1 MPSKTD
7 NYLDKVFNTL
17 NEAVFVYDQNME
29 IKYFNAAAEKITGHL
44 SKDVLGKKCTTLF
57 DKSLCLNNCD
67 LCMTVKDAKNDK
79 VNFDSPFVR
88 KDGARR
94 LGDFQAG
101 LLRRDPQGNTEV
113 LVSLTDV
120 TEVTRLKK
128 ELQETH
134 SFRHMVGKSPQMKE
148 VFATIQNVALYDS
161 TVFIDGESGTGK
173 ELVASAIHYESPRSA
188 ENLIKVNCSAFSD
201 SLLESELFGHVKGAF
216 TGALQE
222 RIGRFEEAS
231 GGTIFL
237 DEVGDMS
244 PHIQVKLL
252 RVLQEKEI
260 ERVGENRT
268 RKVDIRII
276 AATNK
281 NLKQEVDAG
290 RFREDLYYRLN
301 VFPIHMPP
309 LRERKEDIP
318 PLTDRF
324 VERWKSKHPK
334 RISNLSDEALGKLMD
349 HSWPGNVRE
358 LENAIEHACIKA
370 VGPAVELR
378 DLPAY
383 LLSNSDNVKV
393 KKKRK
398 WLTKQIIKEALE
410 ACDHNQTHAAER
422 LNVHRITL
430 WRKMKE
436 FDLSTQ

>member
-1 MPSKTD
+1 MPTKPD
-7 NYLDKVFNTL
+7 NYLDTVFNTL

-29 IKYFNAAAEKITGHL
+29 IKYFNAAAEKVTGHL

-79 VNFDSPFVR
+79 INFDSPFVR

-101 LLRRDPQGNTEV
+101 LLRKDSQGNTEV

-128 ELQETH
+128 ELKETH

-148 VFATIQNVALYDS
+148 VFGTIQNVALYDS

-173 ELVASAIHYESPRSA
+173 ELVASAIHYESPRA
-188 ENLIKVNCSAFSD
+188 GENLIKVNCSAFSD
-201 SLLESELFGHVKGAF
+201 SLLESELFGHIKGAF

-252 RVLQEKEI
+252 RVLQEKEV

-309 LRERKEDIP
+309 LCERKEDIP
-318 PLTDRF
+318 PLADRF
-324 VERWKSKHPK
+324 VERWKSKHRK
-334 RISNLSDEALGKLMD
+334 HIADLSDEALGKLMD

-358 LENAIEHACIKA
+358 LENAIEHASIKA
-370 VGPAVELR
+370 HGPTIELR

-383 LLSNSDNVKV
+383 LQNTSDNMKV
-393 KKKRK
+393 KRKRK
-398 WLTKQIIKEALE
+398 WLTKKIVKEALE
-410 ACDHNQTHAAER
+410 ACENNQTRAAEH

-436 FDLSTQ
+436 FNLSS

>member
-1 MPSKTD
+1 MPTIP
-7 NYLDKVFNTL
+7 NTYLNKVFNTL

-29 IKYFNAAAEKITGHL
+29 IKYFNAVAEKVTGHL
-44 SKDVLGKKCTTLF
+44 SEDVLGQKCTTLF

-67 LCMTVKDAKNDK
+67 LCMMVKNAKSDK
-79 VNFDSPFVR
+79 INFNSPFVR

-94 LGDFQAG
+94 IGDFQAG
-101 LLRRDPQGNTEV
+101 LLREDPQGNTEV

-120 TEVTRLKK
+120 TEVTQLKK
-128 ELQETH
+128 ELQETL
-134 SFRHMVGKSPQMKE
+134 SFRHMIGKSPQMKE
-148 VFATIQNVALYDS
+148 VFEAIQNVALYDS
-161 TVFIDGESGTGK
+161 TVFIHGESGTGK
-173 ELVASAIHYESPRSA
+173 ELVASAIHYESPRSG
-188 ENLIKVNCSAFSD
+188 ENLIKVNCSTFSD

-222 RIGRFEEAS
+222 RISRFEEAS

-309 LRERKEDIP
+309 LRGRKEDIP
-318 PLTDRF
+318 PLTDWF
-324 VERWKSKHPK
+324 IERWESKHRK
-334 RISNLSDEALGKLMD
+334 HIANLSDEALGKLMD

-358 LENAIEHACIKA
+358 LENAIEHSCIKA
-370 VGPAVELR
+370 LGQVIRLH

-383 LLSNSDNVKV
+383 LQNNSNLAKV

-398 WLTKQIIKEALE
+398 WLTRKIVEEALE
-410 ACDHNQTHAAER
+410 ECNHNQTHAAER
-422 LNVHRITL
+422 LNIHRITL

-436 FDLSTQ
+436 FKLSR